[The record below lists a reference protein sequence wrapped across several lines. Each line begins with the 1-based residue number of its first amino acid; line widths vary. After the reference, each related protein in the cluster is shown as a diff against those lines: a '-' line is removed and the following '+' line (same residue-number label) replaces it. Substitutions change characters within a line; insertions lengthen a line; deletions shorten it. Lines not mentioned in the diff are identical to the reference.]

1 MGVARKTTMKSAQRN
16 RVQNRRMLE
25 PATRSMFL
33 SAPSFSAPA
42 KNPAEHFTKF
52 QALETEHHRQAKTLQ
67 KLEQQLES
75 LGQLQRRMCGLRQIR
90 LGRLEA
96 ASDIFPVA
104 TVSGDF
110 CSMSADDR
118 WLTVALGDIAGKGLE
133 AGIWFTHFA
142 GLVREQ
148 SYLGCAPADSVSRI
162 HRSMLRLRPEIPLT
176 ALFFARVDGHSG
188 LVRYCNAG
196 LPPSLVL
203 RSDDSI
209 QELATGGAMLGAL
222 EQAQYAS
229 AECVLRPGDTLLIY
243 SDGILESQDH
253 GSVEFGA
260 ARLLTAARNVRGGS
274 AQEIL
279 YSILGQV
286 QDFAGTSPRQ
296 DDFSLMVV
304 RYLDALPRH

>member
-1 MGVARKTTMKSAQRN
+1 MRSAQRN
-16 RVQNRRMLE
+16 RVQKRRMPQ
-25 PATRSMFL
+25 PATRIMFP
-33 SAPSFSAPA
+33 SAPSIPVPGKKPA
-42 KNPAEHFTKF
+42 GSWTKF
-52 QALETEHHRQAKTLQ
+52 QVLETEYQRQAKTLQ
-67 KLEQQLES
+67 KLEQQMES
-75 LGQLQRRMCGLRQIR
+75 LGQLQRRMCGPRQIR
-90 LGRLEA
+90 FGRLEA

-118 WLTVALGDIAGKGLE
+118 SLTVALGDIAGKGLE

-148 SYLGCAPADSVSRI
+148 SHLGCAPADSVSRI

-176 ALFFARVDGHSG
+176 ALFFARLDGRSG

-196 LPPSLVL
+196 LPPSLLL

-209 QELATGGAMLGAL
+209 EELAAGGAMLGAL
-222 EQAQYAS
+222 EQAQYVN
-229 AECVLRPGDTLLIY
+229 AECVLRPGDMLLIY

-253 GSVEFGA
+253 GCVEFGT
-260 ARLLTAARNVRGGS
+260 ARLLAAARKARGGS
-274 AQEIL
+274 AQEML

-286 QDFAGTSPRQ
+286 QDFAGTSPRR